1 MTQLDLYR
9 RTQADRILSL
19 LKSSEWVDLPT
30 ILDLRVANYRARIS
44 ELRKKG
50 FRIECVI
57 TYVKYQD
64 GTSAH
69 RTRYKLLGE
78 PA

>member
-44 ELRKKG
+44 ELRAAGYEIQCTKQRVNG
-50 FRIECVI
+50 QLR
-57 TYVKYQD
+57 TKYHL
-64 GTSAH
+64 S
-69 RTRYKLLGE
+69 GE